1 MNKPWSSRLSQ
12 EEKDNIAAAE
22 TKIKTNSEG
31 KGRVRKHAR
40 VEHPAALK
48 ARNKLL
54 INYCELAASQPIKS
68 GDLYVKMHNNHWVA
82 TAVCT
87 VEAENKMLEVEVTVD
102 PLTCDLVSV
111 TKVVT
116 SHYSN
121 SKVSGH
127 LARIRINQEDSI
139 HIEQSTSSNIHDD

>member
-1 MNKPWSSRLSQ
+1 MSLSKK
-12 EEKDNIAAAE
+12 EKDDIAAAD

-31 KGRVRKHAR
+31 KGRVRKHAKI
-40 VEHPAALK
+40 EHPAALK

-54 INYCELAASQPIKS
+54 VNYCELAASQPINS

-82 TAVCT
+82 TVVCT
-87 VEAENKMLEVEVTVD
+87 YEAENKMLEVEITVD
-102 PLTCDLVSV
+102 PLTFDLVSV
-111 TKVVT
+111 TKIVT

-139 HIEQSTSSNIHDD
+139 HIDSSNIHDD